1 MALELLAYRV
11 AGAAGLLL
19 AAFALG
25 WHFSNERQ
33 AAARVKAIEQAR
45 EVEEKWQTN
54 TEALQEVKDAEIA
67 RIARERDDAL
77 RRLRDRPGRMPE
89 ASAPSCQGATG
100 AQLSGPDAG
109 FLVGLAAE
117 GARIAAELAECR
129 AWIDEV
135 KGRDRESQ

>member
-11 AGAAGLLL
+11 AGAAGILL
-19 AAFALG
+19 ASFALG
-25 WHFSNERQ
+25 WHFCNERQ
-33 AAARVKAIEQAR
+33 AAKRVDAIEKAR
-45 EVEEKWQTN
+45 AVEAEWQTN
-54 TEALQEVKDAEIA
+54 TEALRELKDEEIA

-77 RRLRDRPGRMPE
+77 LRLRNRPGRMPS

-117 GARIAAELAECR
+117 GARIAAELDECH
-129 AWIDEV
+129 AWIEEV
-135 KGRDRESQ
+135 KKLERH

>member
-11 AGAAGLLL
+11 AGAAGILV
-19 AAFALG
+19 ATFALG
-25 WHFSNERQ
+25 WHFCNERQ
-33 AAARVKAIEQAR
+33 QAKRVAAIEKAR
-45 EVEEKWQTN
+45 EVELEWQTN
-54 TEALQEVKDAEIA
+54 TEALREVKDEEIA

-77 RRLRDRPGRMPE
+77 LRLRNRPGRMPE
-89 ASAPSCQGATG
+89 AASASCQGATG

-117 GARIAAELAECR
+117 AARVSAELAECR

-135 KGRDRESQ
+135 AGARSR

>member
-1 MALELLAYRV
+1 MALELLAYRA

-19 AAFALG
+19 ASFALG
-25 WHFSNERQ
+25 WHFCNERQ
-33 AAARVKAIEQAR
+33 AAKRVEAIEQAR
-45 EVEEKWQTN
+45 EVEAKWQAN

-77 RRLRDRPGRMPE
+77 LRLRNRPGRVP
-89 ASAPSCQGATG
+89 AATAPACEGATG

-117 GARIAAELAECR
+117 GARLAAELDECH
-129 AWIDEV
+129 AWIDTV
-135 KGRDRESQ
+135 KKLDRQ

>member
-1 MALELLAYRV
+1 MALELLAYRA

-19 AAFALG
+19 ASFALG
-25 WHFSNERQ
+25 WHFCNERQ
-33 AAARVKAIEQAR
+33 AAKRVEAIEQAR
-45 EVEEKWQTN
+45 EVEAKWQAN

-77 RRLRDRPGRMPE
+77 LRLRNRPGRVPT
-89 ASAPSCQGATG
+89 ATAPACEGATG

-117 GARIAAELAECR
+117 GDRLAAELAECR

-135 KGRDRESQ
+135 KKLERH

>member
-1 MALELLAYRV
+1 MALELLAYRA

-19 AAFALG
+19 ASFALG
-25 WHFSNERQ
+25 WHFCNERQ
-33 AAARVKAIEQAR
+33 AAKRVEAIERAR
-45 EVEEKWQTN
+45 EVEAKWQAN

-77 RRLRDRPGRMPE
+77 LRLRNRPGRVP
-89 ASAPSCQGATG
+89 SATAPACEGATG

-117 GARIAAELAECR
+117 GARLAAELDECH

-135 KGRDRESQ
+135 KKLERH

>member
-1 MALELLAYRV
+1 MALELLAYRA

-19 AAFALG
+19 ASFALG
-25 WHFSNERQ
+25 WHFCNERQ
-33 AAARVKAIEQAR
+33 AAKRVEAIEQAR
-45 EVEEKWQTN
+45 EVEAKWQAN

-77 RRLRDRPGRMPE
+77 LRLRNRPGRVP
-89 ASAPSCQGATG
+89 SATAPACEGATG

-117 GARIAAELAECR
+117 GARLAAELDECH
-129 AWIDEV
+129 AWIEEV
-135 KGRDRESQ
+135 KKLERH